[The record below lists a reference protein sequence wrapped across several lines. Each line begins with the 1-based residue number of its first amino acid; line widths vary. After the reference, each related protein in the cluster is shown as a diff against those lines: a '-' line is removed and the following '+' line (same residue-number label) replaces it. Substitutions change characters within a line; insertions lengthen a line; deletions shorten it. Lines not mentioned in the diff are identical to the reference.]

1 VAATARKRGASV
13 TVIEPLSRICAR
25 AAPPEISEHLLRLHE
40 SQGVEFRLG
49 VGVAAI
55 ADSAEAVTG
64 TLTDRTGARGDAAV
78 AGIGI
83 VPNVAVARAA
93 GLEIDNG
100 IIVDERTQT
109 SDPCVFAAG
118 DVANMPLG
126 CLGARVRLESWA
138 NAQNQAIVAGKAAL

>member
-1 VAATARKRGASV
+1 WVGLEVAATARKRGASV

-25 AAPPEISEHLLRLHE
+25 ATPPEISEHLLRLHE
-40 SQGVEFRLG
+40 RQGVVFRLG

-55 ADSAEAVTG
+55 EDSAEAVVV
-64 TLTDRTGARGDAAV
+64 TLTDGTNVRGAAAI

-83 VPNVAVARAA
+83 VPNVAVAHAA
-93 GLEIDNG
+93 GLKIDNG

-109 SDPCVFAAG
+109 SDPYVFAAG

-126 CLGARVRLESWA
+126 CLGARVRLES
-138 NAQNQAIVAGKAAL
+138 